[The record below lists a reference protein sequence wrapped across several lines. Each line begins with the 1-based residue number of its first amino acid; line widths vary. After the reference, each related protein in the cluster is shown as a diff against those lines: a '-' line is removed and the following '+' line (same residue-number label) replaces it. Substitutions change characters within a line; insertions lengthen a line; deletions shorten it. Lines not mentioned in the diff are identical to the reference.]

1 MRQCLAIGRLRLTNI
16 KPLRHKK
23 ERSPMMKQIKTLT
36 AGATLAAMI
45 LPLSGLI
52 AQAAE
57 LKVGVAW
64 HNFQE
69 ERWKLD
75 EAAIVNVL
83 NEAGI
88 DYVSTDAQTDPVK
101 QISDVES
108 LVASG
113 VDALIVLAQD
123 SQAII
128 PALELADSSGIPIIA
143 YDIPVD
149 HEGVVF
155 ISFDNVA
162 VGRLMAEGMVAAQPD
177 GKWLLIEGHPGHSI
191 VDIFKEGQ
199 FQVLQPL
206 IDAGTIE
213 VVGQQRIENWRPDLA
228 QATVDQMLTANGND
242 VDAVLAMNDG
252 MSGGAAAALD
262 AQGLLGSV
270 ALSGQ
275 DGEAA
280 ALNRIARGQQTVT
293 IWKNALSLGAAA
305 GQVAVDLA
313 KGVADEDLEG
323 TTTFVTG
330 SGTDQTALLLEPIA
344 ITRDNLN
351 LVLDAGWIEKDEL
364 CAGVTE
370 NAPDACK

>member
-1 MRQCLAIGRLRLTNI
+1 MTNTWKGRAAFTGAAAIAGVVLSTAVFADDLT
-16 KPLRHKK
+16 
-23 ERSPMMKQIKTLT
+23 
-36 AGATLAAMI
+36 
-45 LPLSGLI
+45 
-52 AQAAE
+52 
-57 LKVGVAW
+57 VGVAW

-75 EAAIVNVL
+75 EAAIVGVL
-83 NEAGI
+83 KEAGV
-88 DYVSTDAQTDPVK
+88 DYMSTDAQTDPVK

-108 LVASG
+108 LVAAG

-123 SQAII
+123 SKAII
-128 PALELADSSGIPIIA
+128 PALELADSAGIPVIA
-143 YDIPVD
+143 YDIPID
-149 HEGVVF
+149 HEGIIF

-191 VDIFKEGQ
+191 VEIFKEGQ

-206 IDAGTIE
+206 IDNGTIE
-213 VVGQQRIENWRPDLA
+213 IAGQQRIENWRPDLA
-228 QATVDQMLTANGND
+228 QAAVDQMLTANGND

-252 MSGGAAAALD
+252 MSGGAAAALE
-262 AQGLLGSV
+262 AQGLLGEV

-293 IWKNALSLGAAA
+293 IWKNALSLGASA

-313 KGVADEDLEG
+313 NGAAIGDLNG
-323 TTTFVTG
+323 TTTFVTE
-330 SGTDQTALLLEPIA
+330 SGREQTAHLLEPVA

-351 LVLDAGWIEKDEL
+351 LVLEAGWVEKDAL
-364 CAGVTE
+364 CAGVGDD
-370 NAPDACK
+370 APAACQ